1 MRTIHY
7 SIKVKDQMTG
17 RKRVRHHL
25 SDDQKKDAAAFAVW
39 LSAILA
45 FGAAVANYIGLL

>member
-1 MRTIHY
+1 MKKIRY
-7 SIKVKDQMTG
+7 SNEVKRQMTG

-45 FGAAVANYIGLL
+45 FGAACASYIGLL

>member
-1 MRTIHY
+1 MKTIHY
-7 SIKVKDQMTG
+7 SINVKDQMTG

-45 FGAAVANYIGLL
+45 FGAACASYIGLL